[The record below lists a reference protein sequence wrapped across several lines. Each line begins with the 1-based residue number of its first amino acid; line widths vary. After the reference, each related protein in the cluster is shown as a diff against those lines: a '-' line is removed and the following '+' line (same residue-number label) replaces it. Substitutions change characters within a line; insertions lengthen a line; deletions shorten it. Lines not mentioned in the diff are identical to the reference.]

1 MAIGTPFL
9 LQPCSNM
16 CWHLFSSV
24 TLHAVITAS
33 DPGSPAETL
42 TPAAGRLQQSP
53 GVQLAQLLNICYSGN
68 GQLFWRPWHPGMGTA
83 KGDVAGL
90 GDLLQHCESLPLV
103 MWSQGDWA
111 RRLCWHCAG
120 DQGTCWG
127 VSIPS
132 LLTHHTLG

>member
-42 TPAAGRLQQSP
+42 TPLAGRLQQSP

-68 GQLFWRPWHPGMGTA
+68 GNSQRRCGRAGRSAAALRVSSPGHVEPG
-83 KGDVAGL
+83 
-90 GDLLQHCESLPLV
+90 
-103 MWSQGDWA
+103 
-111 RRLCWHCAG
+111 
-120 DQGTCWG
+120 
-127 VSIPS
+127 
-132 LLTHHTLG
+132 